1 MRKKLTVLGITLMV
15 MTAFAGCSPEAAKEV
30 KATESVTVQAV
41 TAEESKEKKEE
52 KVVNTTESAI
62 IDDTKKDE
70 VGKEAAEVSKKDTKA
85 AEEASDKTSDKAE
98 EKTTDKVAEKTTE
111 KVADQVTAEA
121 ADDAAEN
128 VPCDPQYKDIG
139 IQGSWHGEIYTR
151 ISAEIAQSGAGYNV
165 TLSWSG
171 SAVDEAVW
179 TMSVTFDG
187 ETGKYSYSDAEVKN
201 RTYAE
206 DGTFTEEVQSTGGT
220 GFFHI
225 VDGRYLYWHDDALI
239 SDYDEISLD
248 FE

>member
-15 MTAFAGCSPEAAKEV
+15 MTAFAGCSPEAAKEI

-41 TAEESKEKKEE
+41 TAEEGTEKKEE

-70 VGKEAAEVSKKDTKA
+70 AGKEAAEVSKKDTKA
-85 AEEASDKTSDKAE
+85 ADEASDKTSDKTA
-98 EKTTDKVAEKTTE
+98 EKTTDKVVEKTTE

-128 VPCDPQYKDIG
+128 VPSDPQFKDIG
-139 IQGSWHGEIYTR
+139 IQGSWRGEIYTR
-151 ISAEIAQSGAGYNV
+151 ISAEITQSGAGYNV
-165 TLSWSG
+165 ALSWSG

-179 TMSVTFDG
+179 TMSVTFDA

-248 FE
+248 LE

>member
-1 MRKKLTVLGITLMV
+1 MRKKLTVFGITFMMV
-15 MTAFAGCSPEAAKEV
+15 TAFAGCSPEAAKEV

-41 TAEESKEKKEE
+41 TAEEGKEKKEE

-70 VGKEAAEVSKKDTKA
+70 TKKEAEVSKKDTKA
-85 AEEASDKTSDKAE
+85 ADETADKSSDKAA
-98 EKTTDKVAEKTTE
+98 EKTTDKVTEKTTE

-151 ISAEIAQSGAGYNV
+151 ISAEITQSGAGYSV
-165 TLSWSG
+165 VLTWSG

-248 FE
+248 FQ